1 MKTLSRYQYEGVA
14 SAKISWLHQ
23 YACCQLAEEWER
35 DRTKGEEEQGTGV
48 EHELPSPGRQLRYLI
63 AHAKLKLNYLPTVCR
78 RVWERVG
85 QPLFQSHR
93 CPPPQPVLPQ
103 HPPPPIAALPFQS
116 DCFRGCLCG
125 PQIGFLLCRTAL
137 RIEFELIPLTRP
149 ADLCPSSSLLCPAA
163 HLHPLPA
170 KANLIILIIIAHTFR
185 SPNPSQP
192 RVRAPD

>member
-1 MKTLSRYQYEGVA
+1 MG
-14 SAKISWLHQ
+14 
-23 YACCQLAEEWER
+23 
-35 DRTKGEEEQGTGV
+35 RTSTSCHPQA
-48 EHELPSPGRQLRYLI
+48 GRQLRYLI
-63 AHAKLKLNYLPTVCR
+63 AHAKLKLNYLPTVGR
-78 RVWERVG
+78 RVRERVG

-93 CPPPQPVLPQ
+93 CPPPQSSLI
-103 HPPPPIAALPFQS
+103 PPPIAALPFQS

-149 ADLCPSSSLLCPAA
+149 ADLCPTCSHLPA
-163 HLHPLPA
+163 LPA
-170 KANLIILIIIAHTFR
+170 KANLIIAHTFR

>member
-1 MKTLSRYQYEGVA
+1 MRTLSRYQYERGLPARRLVDC
-14 SAKISWLHQ
+14 INM
-23 YACCQLAEEWER
+23 LAVSE
-35 DRTKGEEEQGTGV
+35 GV
-48 EHELPSPGRQLRYLI
+48 EEGWGGQARVAIPRQAVAL
-63 AHAKLKLNYLPTVCR
+63 
-78 RVWERVG
+78 
-85 QPLFQSHR
+85 SHR
-93 CPPPQPVLPQ
+93 SCEAEIKLSADSLQTSARASWPTLVSKSSLSSPSASVLP
-103 HPPPPIAALPFQS
+103 HPSPIAALPFQS

-149 ADLCPSSSLLCPAA
+149 ADLCPTCS
-163 HLHPLPA
+163 HLHALPA

>member
-1 MKTLSRYQYEGVA
+1 MRTLSRYQYEGVG

-23 YACCQLAEEWER
+23 YACCQWGSGGR
-35 DRTKGEEEQGTGV
+35 GRRTGTSCHPQAGA
-48 EHELPSPGRQLRYLI
+48 GRQLRYLI

-78 RVWERVG
+78 RVRERVG

-93 CPPPQPVLPQ
+93 CPPPP
-103 HPPPPIAALPFQS
+103 HSPPIAALPFQS

-149 ADLCPSSSLLCPAA
+149 ADLCPTCYLFCPAA

-170 KANLIILIIIAHTFR
+170 KANLIIIIIAHTFR

>member
-1 MKTLSRYQYEGVA
+1 MLAVSEGVEDGA
-14 SAKISWLHQ
+14 GGQARVAIPRQ
-23 YACCQLAEEWER
+23 
-35 DRTKGEEEQGTGV
+35 EQ
-48 EHELPSPGRQLRYLI
+48 EKPGRQLRYLI
-63 AHAKLKLNYLPTVCR
+63 AHAKLKLNYLPTVGR
-78 RVWERVG
+78 RVRERVG
-85 QPLFQSHR
+85 QPLFQSHPR
-93 CPPPQPVLPQ
+93 SPSPPP
-103 HPPPPIAALPFQS
+103 HSPPIAALPFQS

-149 ADLCPSSSLLCPAA
+149 ADLCPTCYLFCPAA

-170 KANLIILIIIAHTFR
+170 KANLIIIAHTFR

>member
-1 MKTLSRYQYEGVA
+1 MG
-14 SAKISWLHQ
+14 
-23 YACCQLAEEWER
+23 
-35 DRTKGEEEQGTGV
+35 RTSTSCHPQA
-48 EHELPSPGRQLRYLI
+48 GRQLRYLI
-63 AHAKLKLNYLPTVCR
+63 VHAKLKLNYLPTRLQTSARASWPTLVSKSSLSS
-78 RVWERVG
+78 
-85 QPLFQSHR
+85 PSAS
-93 CPPPQPVLPQ
+93 VLP
-103 HPPPPIAALPFQS
+103 HPSPIAALPFQS

-149 ADLCPSSSLLCPAA
+149 ADLCPTCSHHHS
-163 HLHPLPA
+163 LPA